1 MSKIE
6 KLIKRFINKPK
17 DFTFQELKTLLIAL
31 GYIDD
36 NQGKTSGSRV
46 AFINVKTKH
55 IIRIH
60 KPHPGNELKSYQIEL
75 IYQELKDQ
83 GVLL

>member
-6 KLIKRFINKPK
+6 KLIKRFFSKPK
-17 DFTFQELKTLLIAL
+17 DFTFQELKALLNAFD
-31 GYIDD
+31 YIDD
-36 NQGKTSGSRV
+36 NQGKTSGSRI
-46 AFINVKTKH
+46 AFINYKTKH

-60 KPHPGNELKSYQIEL
+60 KPHPGDELKAYQVEL